1 MLIKKMIYLSH
12 TENLRLSIGKNTSI
26 QSEILRTGD
35 KRKNNSKISN
45 YQQREYSQ
53 EFLESLYSNLKN

>member
-1 MLIKKMIYLSH
+1 MIYLSH

-53 EFLESLYSNLKN
+53 EFLESLYSNFKN

>member
-1 MLIKKMIYLSH
+1 MIFLQH
-12 TENLRLSIGKNTSI
+12 TENLRLSIGKNTNV

-53 EFLESLYSNLKN
+53 EFLESLYSNFKN